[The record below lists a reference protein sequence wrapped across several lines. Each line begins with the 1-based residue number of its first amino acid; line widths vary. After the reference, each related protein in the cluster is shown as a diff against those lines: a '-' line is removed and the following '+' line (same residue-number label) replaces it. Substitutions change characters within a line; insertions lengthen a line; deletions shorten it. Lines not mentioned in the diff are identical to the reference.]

1 MVDEEENEE
10 GKTWRIRIKNGVQ
23 EGIKG
28 GEEEIKKTRI
38 FILQYIELKMRNYEI
53 RVAVASSNTK
63 FH

>member
-1 MVDEEENEE
+1 VVEEEENEE

-53 RVAVASSNTK
+53 
-63 FH
+63 